1 MGISSSTQGLE
12 SHSQHY
18 LRQLLN
24 QCLTR
29 AGVGN
34 KEEWMTI
41 LLPLA
46 IRVIQSVKPDATS
59 RGKKMGVRRLVKIK
73 RIAGGKPQDSHAM
86 DGYICSRNV
95 ASKAMV
101 RRLPLRSARVA
112 LLSFS
117 LTAVKGEGQYVSL
130 DALTASEREYTR
142 IMVARV
148 LALRPH
154 LLIVRDQVSRMALDM
169 LEQAGIVVVWKV
181 PESSMASIARVTQ
194 SDIVTSLDRLALQPR
209 LGRCGVFAADTY
221 HSMLLPGKRRSFLR
235 FTGTPKELG
244 CSIILRGGGQ
254 ALLGKIKS
262 ILEFC
267 LLAAHN
273 LRLEESMRNVDL
285 ALLPEPRDA
294 DLETRAGGDDCEKP
308 ENPGVRSGEGEAGST
323 RQADAN
329 HNSVDAA
336 DAKVTA
342 ALQDYRSTLLSM
354 SARLQ
359 IPPPY
364 PLIRLRNE
372 QAVLNDLKCELQSD
386 KDAQRIEQL
395 EVTSTHSPVLHNE
408 KGLDGE
414 AEKNGE
420 SRQQDQVTT
429 APREDSDEEAK
440 TDDPVP
446 AGDPSS
452 DPAKQASLQAEAQPL
467 ALDEKM
473 DVEKQVSAV
482 LPSSATMSLQTRFA
496 VARSRHAFDVKILPS
511 LVDIGKEGLTP
522 FCHQRLTVLHSFINS
537 STLKPCIGP
546 RIEQMEFYGK
556 EDHTLGDFLDSK
568 CVGSSQVCKAK
579 NCGLQQILHY
589 DSYIHHQVRIQCFCE
604 RFVCPIAGQELS
616 ILTWEY
622 CKGERSQNRDGHL
635 RTQIG

>member
-1 MGISSSTQGLE
+1 
-12 SHSQHY
+12 
-18 LRQLLN
+18 
-24 QCLTR
+24 
-29 AGVGN
+29 
-34 KEEWMTI
+34 
-41 LLPLA
+41 
-46 IRVIQSVKPDATS
+46 
-59 RGKKMGVRRLVKIK
+59 MGVRRLVKIK

-101 RRLPLRSARVA
+101 RRLPLHNARVA
-112 LLSFS
+112 LLSFP
-117 LTAVKGEGQYVSL
+117 LTAVRGEGQYVSL

-154 LLIVRDQVSRMALDM
+154 LLIVREQVSRMALDM

-209 LGRCGVFAADTY
+209 LGRCGIFAADTY

-254 ALLGKIKS
+254 ALLGKIKC

-273 LRLEESMRNVDL
+273 LRLEDSMRNVDL
-285 ALLPEPRDA
+285 ALLPEPREA
-294 DLETRAGGDDCEKP
+294 DSDTPAGSDEVENEGTPENHAGGI
-308 ENPGVRSGEGEAGST
+308 EAGST
-323 RQADAN
+323 RQVDAN
-329 HNSVDAA
+329 SSSVDAA
-336 DAKVTA
+336 DAKVTS
-342 ALQDYRSTLLSM
+342 ALKDYRSTLLSM

-372 QAVLNDLKCELQSD
+372 QAVLNDLKSELQSD
-386 KDAQRIEQL
+386 NDAQRIVQL
-395 EVTSTHSPVLHNE
+395 AVPLTHSPVLSNE
-408 KGLDGE
+408 KALDGE
-414 AEKNGE
+414 AGKTGE
-420 SRQQDQVTT
+420 GREQLQVTST
-429 APREDSDEEAK
+429 SEEKDNDEKAA
-440 TDDPVP
+440 TDDPGP
-446 AGDPSS
+446 AGTQLS
-452 DPAKQASLQAEAQPL
+452 DPEKQISPRTDEQLL
-467 ALDEKM
+467 TLDEKM

-511 LVDIGKEGLTP
+511 LVDVGKEGLTP

-546 RIEQMEFYGK
+546 RIEQMEYYGK

-568 CVGSSQVCKAK
+568 CIGSSQVCKAK

-589 DSYIHHQVRIQCFCE
+589 DSYIHHQIRIQCFCE

-622 CKGERSQNRDGHL
+622 CKGEQR
-635 RTQIG
+635 